1 MQHTLVAVFD
11 NRSDAQNAMDELLA
25 SGFTTADVNVSSAD
39 PTGQTSSLTGDTPH
53 TSEVHE
59 GIGAQIKHFFTG
71 LFGSDND
78 AHVSRYSDAVTRGH
92 HVLTVVTESE
102 PEVERAADVIERFG
116 PVDLDERHDLTG
128 SASSLDPAMLA
139 AGASSGSGLQK
150 SSSMSQQST
159 EYREP
164 SYGAGSLSGEV
175 GERNSFATQDLND
188 PVPKGQTYQEPMGGS
203 MRAGDSLQA
212 GGSSD
217 TNIAGNTLDTSRG
230 STLQGGSLQGTS
242 SLQGSSD
249 ASLGGTIQTGSMQ
262 RDMGEQ
268 LNEQRSTAI
277 PVVQEDLKIGKREV
291 QRGGVRVFS
300 RVVETPVNESV
311 NLREEHV
318 NVERRPVDK
327 PISSADSAVFKE
339 QSIEMREKAEEAV
352 VQKTARV
359 VEEVLVNKE
368 VSQRQESISES
379 VRHTEVQVES
389 LGARDDDTYFRNDW
403 KTNYASLGGT
413 YDDYAPAYQYGSQMR
428 RDARYQGRNWD
439 DIESDLRSD
448 WDTRYGK
455 GGASTWEKMK
465 AAVRRGWDKITPD
478 TDDDSR
484 YRSHYDSNYA
494 GTGSSYDDYAP
505 AYQYGS
511 EMRRD
516 AQYRDRDWTDVES
529 DLRTNWDRKNVGQP
543 STWEKMKAAVRHG
556 WDKVTPD
563 GNDDSY
569 YRSHWSN
576 SYGTS
581 GDTYNDYDPAY
592 RYGTQM
598 RSDARYQGRSWDEVE
613 SDLHSDW
620 DTRYS
625 NNGVSTWEKMKAAVR
640 HGWDKVAH

>member
-25 SGFTTADVNVSSAD
+25 SGFSRTDVNVSSAD
-39 PTGQTSSLTGDTPH
+39 PTGQTNSLTGST
-53 TSEVHE
+53 TTTNEVHEE
-59 GIGAQIKHFFTG
+59 GIGASIKHFFSG

-78 AHVSRYSDAVTRGH
+78 EHVSRYSDVVSRGH
-92 HVLTVVTESE
+92 HVLTLVTQSE

-116 PVDLDERHDLTG
+116 PVDIDERHDLSG

-139 AGASSGSGLQK
+139 AGASSGSGLQQ
-150 SSSMSQQST
+150 SSSMSQQSA
-159 EYREP
+159 YREP
-164 SYGAGSLSGEV
+164 SAGAGSLSGEL

-212 GGSSD
+212 GGSQD
-217 TNIAGNTLDTSRG
+217 TNIGGNTLDTSTGR
-230 STLQGGSLQGTS
+230 TLQGGSNLQSGS
-242 SLQGSSD
+242 VQGSQSLQGSSD

-262 RDMGEQ
+262 RDMGEM

-277 PVVQEDLKIGKREV
+277 PVVQEELKVGKREV

-318 NVERRPVDK
+318 SVERRPVDQ
-327 PISSADSAVFKE
+327 PISTADATAFKE
-339 QSIEMREKAEEAV
+339 QSIELRERAEEAV
-352 VQKTARV
+352 VQKSARV
-359 VEEVLVNKE
+359 VEEVVVGKE
-368 VSQRQESISES
+368 ATQRQENISDT
-379 VRHTEVQVES
+379 VRHTEVQIEN
-389 LGARDDDTYFRNDW
+389 LGAQDNDAYFRNDW
-403 KTNYASLGGT
+403 QSNYSSLGGS

-428 RDARYQGRNWD
+428 ADSRYQGRNWD

-448 WDTRYGK
+448 WDTRYGAS
-455 GGASTWEKMK
+455 GGSTWEKMK

-478 TDDDSR
+478 NDS
-484 YRSHYDSNYA
+484 
-494 GTGSSYDDYAP
+494 
-505 AYQYGS
+505 
-511 EMRRD
+511 
-516 AQYRDRDWTDVES
+516 
-529 DLRTNWDRKNVGQP
+529 
-543 STWEKMKAAVRHG
+543 
-556 WDKVTPD
+556 
-563 GNDDSY
+563 DDSY
-569 YRSHWSN
+569 YRTHWTSN
-576 SYGTS
+576 YASS

-598 RSDARYQGRSWDEVE
+598 RSDSRYSGRQWDDVE
-613 SDLHSDW
+613 SDLRSDW

-625 NNGVSTWEKMKAAVR
+625 KGGVSTWDKMKAAVR

>member
-25 SGFTTADVNVSSAD
+25 SGFTRTDVNVSSAD
-39 PTGQTSSLTGDTPH
+39 PTGQTNSVTGTTTH

-78 AHVSRYSDAVTRGH
+78 EHVSRYSDVVSRGH
-92 HVLTVVTESE
+92 HVLTLVTQTE
-102 PEVERAADVIERFG
+102 PEVERAADIIERFG

-139 AGASSGSGLQK
+139 AGAAGGSGIQRDA
-150 SSSMSQQST
+150 SMSSQS

-164 SYGAGSLSGEV
+164 SYGAGSLSGET
-175 GERNSFATQDLND
+175 GQRNSFATQDLND

-212 GGSSD
+212 GGSMDS
-217 TNIAGNTLDTSRG
+217 NIAGNTLDTSTG
-230 STLQGGSLQGTS
+230 STLQGTS

-268 LNEQRSTAI
+268 LNDQRSAAI
-277 PVVQEDLKIGKREV
+277 PVVQEDVKIGKREV

-300 RVVETPVNESV
+300 RVVETPVNETV

-318 NVERRPVDK
+318 NVERRPVDQ
-327 PISSADSAVFKE
+327 PISSADSSLFKE
-339 QSIEMREKAEEAV
+339 QTIEMRERAEEAV

-359 VEEVLVNKE
+359 VEEVRVGKE
-368 VSQRQESISES
+368 TTQRQENIHDT
-379 VRHTEVQVES
+379 VRHTEVQVEK
-389 LGARDDDTYFRNDW
+389 LGAQDDDSYFRNDW
-403 KTNYASLGGT
+403 QTNYSSLGGS
-413 YDDYAPAYQYGSQMR
+413 YDDYAPAYRYGSEMR
-428 RDARYQGRNWD
+428 RNEKYRNRDWN

-448 WDTRYGK
+448 WETRYGK
-455 GGASTWEKMK
+455 SGASTWDKMK

-478 TDDDSR
+478 TTDNDSY
-484 YRSHYDSNYA
+484 YRGHYNSNFA
-494 GTGSSYDDYAP
+494 GSGGSYDDYAP
-505 AYQYGS
+505 AYRYGS
-511 EMRRD
+511 EMRNSD
-516 AQYRDRDWTDVES
+516 QYRNRDWNDVES

-543 STWEKMKAAVRHG
+543 STWEKTKAAVRHG
-556 WDKVTPD
+556 WDKMTPD
-563 GNDDSY
+563 SDSDDSY
-569 YRSHWSN
+569 YRNHWTSN
-576 SYGTS
+576 YGST

-598 RSDARYQGRSWDEVE
+598 RSDARYQGRNWDDVE
-613 SDLHSDW
+613 SDLRSDW

-625 NNGVSTWEKMKAAVR
+625 KNGVSTWDKMKAAVR